1 MQIIN
6 ELYNDFLLIK
16 QLSVPL
22 KIKKY
27 ILKEFLEAT
36 EAPWRVIG
44 VSKEA
49 LIALK
54 HNKYRKSGLK
64 LQRAHINDRDIWYN
78 ELLSKAFVDCNE
90 WYKFYQD
97 NDKTILALSS
107 ENKNIK
113 NVQYF
118 PIDPNLNLFKST
130 RISWG
135 HKKEEIEYLKNLASK
150 YGI

>member
-1 MQIIN
+1 MISII
-6 ELYNDFLLIK
+6 ELYNDFLLLKKMSI
-16 QLSVPL
+16 PL
-22 KIKKY
+22 RTKKY

-36 EAPWRVIG
+36 EYPWRVIG
-44 VSKEA
+44 VSKDA
-49 LIALK
+49 LYALK
-54 HNKYRKSGLK
+54 QNGYRNSGLK
-64 LQRAHINDRDIWYN
+64 LQRAHLNDRDIWYN
-78 ELLSKAFVDCNE
+78 ELLNRSFLDCNE

-107 ENKNIK
+107 ENKNIR

-130 RISWG
+130 RISWA
-135 HKKEEIEYLKNLASK
+135 HKKAEIEYLKKLADK

>member
-16 QLSVPL
+16 QLSVPI

-36 EAPWRVIG
+36 EAPWRVVG

-54 HNKYRKSGLK
+54 QNGYRKSGLK
-64 LQRAHINDRDIWYN
+64 LQRAHINDRDVWYS
-78 ELLSKAFVDCNE
+78 EILTRSFMDCND
-90 WYKFYQD
+90 WYRFYYE
-97 NDKTILALSS
+97 NDMTILALSS

-113 NVQYF
+113 DVQYY
-118 PIDPNLNLFKST
+118 PIDTNLNLFRSN
-130 RISWG
+130 RISWS
-135 HKKEEIEYLKNLASK
+135 HSKPEIDFLKNLVTQN
-150 YGI
+150 GI